1 MKNIWKLGI
10 GCSLLTG
17 VLTSLLTPIAVQ
29 AQPAYG
35 SYIGGGLSFGVS
47 EGNVNSGE
55 GRNTSALAA
64 FRYKFLEMPI
74 SLRTQVLF
82 GSSTAIVP
90 SVSYDYPLNFDTDL
104 YIGAGI
110 SFTNS
115 ATNTPVGN
123 KTAFVL
129 QPGIDYTIPNS
140 SLVIFGNILFAIDGY
155 KNGSGTATALQTGV
169 GLRF

>member
-1 MKNIWKLGI
+1 MKTLLAISI
-10 GCSLLTG
+10 GCGLLAFVPAG
-17 VLTSLLTPIAVQ
+17 HS
-29 AQPAYG
+29 QPAFG

-64 FRYKFLEMPI
+64 FRYKFLEIPI

-90 SVSYDYPLNFDTDL
+90 TVSYDYSINFDTDIYL
-104 YIGAGI
+104 AAGV

-115 ATNTPVGN
+115 STNTPVGN

-129 QPGIDYTIPNS
+129 KPGIDYTVPNS
-140 SLVIFGNILFAIDGY
+140 NLVIFGNIIFAIDGY
-155 KNGSGTATALQTGV
+155 RNGSGTATALQTGV
-169 GLRF
+169 GFRF

>member
-1 MKNIWKLGI
+1 MKTLIATGI
-10 GCSLLTG
+10 GLLG
-17 VLTSLLTPIAVQ
+17 LISPLELR

-64 FRYKFLEMPI
+64 LRYKFLEIPI

-90 SVSYDYPLNFDTDL
+90 TVSYDYPVNFDTDVYL
-104 YIGAGI
+104 AAGVA
-110 SFTNS
+110 FTNS
-115 ATNTPVGN
+115 STNTPVGN

-129 QPGIDYTIPNS
+129 QPGVDYTIPNS
-140 SLVIFGNILFAIDGY
+140 SLVIFGNVIFAIDGY
-155 KNGSGTATALQTGV
+155 RNGSGTATALQTGV

>member
-1 MKNIWKLGI
+1 MKILLSLGI
-10 GCSLLTG
+10 VGSLLMF
-17 VLTSLLTPIAVQ
+17 TSNAE

-47 EGNVNSGE
+47 EGSVSNNE

-64 FRYKFLEMPI
+64 VRYKFLELPV
-74 SLRTQVLF
+74 SVRTQVLF
-82 GSSTAIVP
+82 GSSTAFVP
-90 SVSYDYPLNFDTDL
+90 TVSYDYPLNFDTDI
-104 YIGAGI
+104 YVGAGVAL
-110 SFTNS
+110 TNS

-123 KTAFVL
+123 KTAFVI

-140 SLVIFGNILFAIDGY
+140 NLVIFGNVIFAIDGY
-155 KNGSGTATALQTGV
+155 RNGSGTATALQTGV